1 MENIEDR
8 LRKAS
13 MTSSIHELQDDSG
26 VVAGLSSGLEPPIP
40 DAAEPV
46 ILEDE
51 EEEIFEDAHDELYES
66 PAEPSPPNSCEEQV
80 SWTVDTYFIK
90 TFQV

>member
-40 DAAEPV
+40 DAAE
-46 ILEDE
+46 
-51 EEEIFEDAHDELYES
+51 
-66 PAEPSPPNSCEEQV
+66 QV